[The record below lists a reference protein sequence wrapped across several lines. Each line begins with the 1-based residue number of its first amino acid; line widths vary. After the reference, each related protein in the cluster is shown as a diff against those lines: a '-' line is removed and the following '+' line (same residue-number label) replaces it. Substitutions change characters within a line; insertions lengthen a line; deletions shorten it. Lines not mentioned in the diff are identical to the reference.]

1 VRPAQARG
9 VLVVRKAENRDIRIS
24 VRDLDWIGPPDVC
37 DHEVW
42 GVDRVARDQVMA
54 LKARFQLAADEEV
67 DAFEQDRRH
76 DPSSVTLRIVDEW
89 LRNGLD
95 LIRRGEYFEAH
106 EELEEA
112 WRAAEPA
119 EKDFFQG
126 LVHVTVAWHH
136 AGRGNRP
143 GCERQLAKARR
154 RLTPFAPLHRGIDLA
169 RLLRSVDEAAR
180 IVEAGSLDLP
190 SPALGAATWDDV
202 PVAMDPPHG
211 CAIVLWRE
219 ASRGREYLV
228 LHRRHAG
235 PPGYEGDWAWTPP
248 SGSRQPGERLEE
260 AARRELAE
268 ETGLEL
274 SIRPTEFGSEK
285 WPVFAA
291 QAPTTADVAL
301 DAEHDQFRWV
311 PAETAAA
318 LCLPSAVGRTITA
331 VDAWLS
337 EAPPR

>member
-1 VRPAQARG
+1 MRPAQARG
-9 VLVVRKAENRDIRIS
+9 VLVVRKAEDRDIGIRICDL
-24 VRDLDWIGPPDVC
+24 VRIGSPDVG
-37 DHEVW
+37 DHKVG
-42 GVDRVARDQVMA
+42 GVDRVARDQMMP

-89 LRNGLD
+89 LREGLD

-126 LVHVTVAWHH
+126 LVHVAVAWHH
-136 AGRGNRP
+136 AGRGNQP

-154 RLTPFAPLHRGIDLA
+154 RLTPFAPLHRGVDLA
-169 RLLRSVDEAAR
+169 RVLRSVDEAAR
-180 IVEAGSLDLP
+180 IVEAGSLELP
-190 SPALGAATWDDV
+190 APALGAATWDDV
-202 PVAMDPPHG
+202 PVATEPPHG
-211 CAIVLWRE
+211 CSIVVWRK
-219 ASRGREYLV
+219 ASREREYLV

-235 PPGYEGDWAWTPP
+235 PPDYEGDWAWTPP
-248 SGSRQPGERLEE
+248 SGSRQPGEQLEE
-260 AARRELAE
+260 AARRELVE

-274 SIRPTEFGSEK
+274 SIRPTDFGSEK

-291 QAPTTADVAL
+291 QAATTADVAL
-301 DAEHDQFRWV
+301 DAEHDRFRWV

-318 LCLPSAVGRTITA
+318 LCLPPTVGSSITA

-337 EAPPR
+337 EALPR

>member
-1 VRPAQARG
+1 
-9 VLVVRKAENRDIRIS
+9 
-24 VRDLDWIGPPDVC
+24 
-37 DHEVW
+37 
-42 GVDRVARDQVMA
+42 
-54 LKARFQLAADEEV
+54 
-67 DAFEQDRRH
+67 
-76 DPSSVTLRIVDEW
+76 VDEW
-89 LRNGLD
+89 LRNGID

-154 RLTPFAPLHRGIDLA
+154 RLAPFAPLHRGVDLV
-169 RLLRSVDEAAR
+169 RVLRSVDDAAR
-180 IVEAGSLDLP
+180 IVEGGSLELP
-190 SPALGAATWDDV
+190 PPALGATTWDDV
-202 PVAMDPPHG
+202 PVAMDKPYG
-211 CAIVLWRE
+211 CSIVVWRE
-219 ASRGREYLV
+219 APRGREYLV

-235 PPGYEGDWAWTPP
+235 PPNYAGDWAWTPP
-248 SGSRQPGERLEE
+248 SGARKPGEPLDD
-260 AARRELAE
+260 AARRELEE

-274 SIRPTEFGSEK
+274 SIRPTHLGNEE
-285 WPVFAA
+285 WAVFAA
-291 QAPTTADVAL
+291 EAPTNADVAL

-311 PAETAAA
+311 YTDEAAGI
-318 LCLPSAVGRTITA
+318 CLPAAVGRSIAA

-337 EAPPR
+337 EAGPGV